1 MNTMRFYYTVSII
14 LLLLYSSTLSS
25 ASPQSN
31 TDSLMFEDP
40 VLRVKFEYTDD
51 WIKQRSFLYGKES
64 ECTSL
69 PCVRLPEV
77 SVSTSPIAFEDFS
90 LANYTKQQSLYHEDS
105 AGYQPIALNETQ
117 IGSERD
123 AFQYIYSTTSPF
135 LSENNEIINHEIYT
149 IEDINLY
156 KITFTALQ
164 DEQYDKYLNS
174 FTKMIDTFEII
185 N

>member
-1 MNTMRFYYTVSII
+1 MKFHYTVPIVMI
-14 LLLLYSSTLSS
+14 VLYTNTLISAASS
-25 ASPQSN
+25 QSN
-31 TDSLMFEDP
+31 TNVQIFEDP
-40 VLRVKFEYTDD
+40 ILGIKFEYTDD
-51 WIKQRSFLYGKES
+51 WTKQGSFLYGVDS

-149 IEDINLY
+149 TEDINLY
-156 KITFTALQ
+156 KITFTDLQ

-174 FTKMIDTFEII
+174 FKKMIDTFEI
-185 N
+185 NN

>member
-1 MNTMRFYYTVSII
+1 MKFHYTVSIVLI
-14 LLLLYSSTLSS
+14 LLYASTLSFGS
-25 ASPQSN
+25 SQSYP
-31 TDSLMFEDP
+31 DVQIFEDP
-40 VLRVKFEYTDD
+40 ILGIKFEYTDD
-51 WIKQRSFLYGKES
+51 WTKQGSFLYGIDS

-105 AGYQPIALNETQ
+105 AGYQPIALNETK

-123 AFQYIYSTTSPF
+123 AFHYIYSTTSPF

-149 IEDINLY
+149 TKGINLY
-156 KITFTALQ
+156 KITFTALL

-174 FTKMIDTFEII
+174 FKKMIDTFEII